1 MLKEYTNDT
10 LLQYLQTMVP
20 VIHRARGVT
29 AFVLNH
35 NYKEIYDKVSPY
47 MDIRNELI
55 QKYGELQEDG
65 SYNIEDPE
73 KLEEANEKL
82 ASYAELKLTVDIV
95 KLPEDRMGDS
105 NLTAGQLTSLSWMI
119 VPSTGND
126 IRMAL
131 GLPIEEELK
140 DEEDPE
146 EYDVKN
152 PPADDRF

>member
-73 KLEEANEKL
+73 KLEEANETL

-95 KLPEDRMGDS
+95 KLPEDRMSDS
-105 NLTAGQLTSLSWMI
+105 NLTAGQLMSLSWMI

-131 GLPIEEELK
+131 GLPIEEEPK